1 MPASFCDADVVYC
14 VLPQLQA
21 ATCGDANGATADD
34 ADYACPTGY
43 RYKGASVDSTVIEFL
58 TPENAKRD
66 ACCEVVSINSHL
78 TLIMQHCFTS

>member
-1 MPASFCDADVVYC
+1 M
-14 VLPQLQA
+14 QA

-34 ADYACPTGY
+34 ADYTCPTGY

-66 ACCEVVSINSHL
+66 ACCELVSAACNTGSALNTIVAA
-78 TLIMQHCFTS
+78 